1 MSERIRVVAVD
12 DEPLALD
19 LLCDLLVRDPHIELV
34 GRCGDGQGALRLLD
48 EKRPDV
54 MFLDIEMPERGG
66 LDVAG
71 ALTGDGAP
79 VVIFVTAYSQHAAR
93 AFEVQ
98 ALDYVV
104 KPYSDARLAAV
115 LERAKR
121 RVREKR
127 LGDLAGQMAS
137 LSQDMQASMPSLAPA
152 AEKAADGTGSVYLQR
167 IPVSGDGR
175 SLILDVEQ
183 VLWIESCDYY
193 ARLHTSA
200 GKHLVRISLSTFEEK
215 LDPRQFARVHRKA
228 IVQLNQVCEVQQLL
242 KGNRQV
248 VLRDGTVLPVSR
260 SRARSLESR
269 LVPQL
274 NHR

>member
-1 MSERIRVVAVD
+1 MSERIRVVVVD

-19 LLCDLLVRDPHIELV
+19 LLCDLLARDPQVELV
-34 GRCGDGQGALRLLD
+34 GRCGDGRGALRLLED
-48 EKRPDV
+48 QRPDV
-54 MFLDIEMPERGG
+54 VFLDIEMPERGG
-66 LDVAG
+66 LDVAR
-71 ALTGDGAP
+71 ALTGDDAP
-79 VVIFVTAYSQHAAR
+79 VVIFVTAYSQHAAQ

-104 KPYSDARLAAV
+104 KPFSDARLAAV
-115 LERAKR
+115 SERAKR

-137 LSQDMQASMPSLAPA
+137 LSLDLKSPSPSVEWTGDVDGGAAAP
-152 AEKAADGTGSVYLQR
+152 YLQR
-167 IPVSGDGR
+167 IPVPSDGR

-193 ARLHTSA
+193 ARLHTLA
-200 GKHLVRISLSTFEEK
+200 GRHLVRIPLSTFEEK

-228 IVQLNQVCEVQQLL
+228 IVQLNQICEVQQLL
-242 KGNRQV
+242 KGSRQV

-260 SRARSLESR
+260 SRLRNLESR

-274 NHR
+274 NHS